1 MKIVIIEDEPKTAR
15 NLAKT
20 IQSVS
25 PNAEILH
32 VIESVAEGK
41 AFLQNPPDI
50 DLIFADIQLGDG
62 TSFDIFDA
70 TNLQIPIIFCTS
82 YNEYALQAF
91 KTYGI
96 DYILKPFS
104 TPTIQQ
110 AMDKYSALFVK
121 KNLAPTTQPT
131 TAFADLIAAVVP
143 PLAPKDTTIL
153 VFSANKIT
161 PVDAENIALLYIENL
176 VVYALTTDGT
186 KLSTNY
192 TLSDLEQKLYPT
204 FFRANRQFLIHKKAI
219 KEASHSVN
227 RHLQIHLTLPFSKT
241 ILVNKEKV
249 TAFLKWLAA

>member
-15 NLAKT
+15 NLVKT
-20 IQSVS
+20 IQAVS

-41 AFLQNPPDI
+41 ALLQDPPDI

-62 TSFDIFDA
+62 TSFDIFAA

-104 TPTIQQ
+104 TATVQQ
-110 AMDKYSALFVK
+110 AIDKYSVLFVK
-121 KNLAPTTQPT
+121 NNVAPTN
-131 TAFADLIAAVVP
+131 AIANLIAETSP
-143 PLAPKDTTIL
+143 PLAPKDTAIL
-153 VFSANKIT
+153 VFRADKII
-161 PVDAENIALLYIENL
+161 PIDIESVALLYIENA
-176 VVYALTTDGT
+176 VVYALSLDGK

-192 TLSDLEQKLYPT
+192 TITGLEQKLYPT
-204 FFRANRQFLIHKKAI
+204 FFRANRQFLVNRKAI

-249 TAFLKWLAA
+249 TTFLKWLAA